1 MHTSTIHQN
10 TANLR
15 TYEHYVRPAITDTMP
30 STGLRQEDYLN
41 SNNIMAKQR
50 TAHAYELEL
59 RKMIKSRTGADMEPW
74 LLPQVRATASNMVML
89 DKVQAE
95 LEATDSLVTLVSGSM
110 AQMKNEVSPLL
121 PYYDKMQRTLMLQ
134 FEAIGLNYK
143 TTPSKVK
150 EDTKKGVDTEKYGL
164 SNLLTQARDTMN
176 EVPEMD

>member
-1 MHTSTIHQN
+1 
-10 TANLR
+10 
-15 TYEHYVRPAITDTMP
+15 
-30 STGLRQEDYLN
+30 
-41 SNNIMAKQR
+41 MAKQR

-59 RKMIKSRTGADMEPW
+59 RKMIKRRTGADMEPW

-95 LEATDSLVTLVSGSM
+95 LEDTSRLVTLMPGST
-110 AQMKNEVSPLL
+110 AQMKNEVNPLL

-150 EDTKKGVDTEKYGL
+150 EDTKKGVDTEKDGL

-176 EVPEMD
+176 EIPEMD

>member
-1 MHTSTIHQN
+1 
-10 TANLR
+10 
-15 TYEHYVRPAITDTMP
+15 
-30 STGLRQEDYLN
+30 
-41 SNNIMAKQR
+41 MAKQR

-59 RKMIKSRTGADMEPW
+59 RKMIKSRTGADMEAW

-95 LEATDSLVTLVSGSM
+95 LEDTSRLVTLMPGST
-110 AQMKNEVSPLL
+110 AQIKNEVNPLL

-150 EDTKKGVDTEKYGL
+150 EDTKKGVDAEKDGL
-164 SNLLTQARDTMN
+164 TNLLTQARDTMN
-176 EVPEMD
+176 EIPNMD

>member
-1 MHTSTIHQN
+1 
-10 TANLR
+10 
-15 TYEHYVRPAITDTMP
+15 
-30 STGLRQEDYLN
+30 
-41 SNNIMAKQR
+41 MAKER

-59 RKMIKSRTGADMEPW
+59 RKMIKSRTGADMEAW

-89 DKVQAE
+89 DKIQAE
-95 LEATDSLVTLVSGSM
+95 LEDTSKLVTMMPGST
-110 AQMKNEVSPLL
+110 AQIKNEVNPLL

-150 EDTKKGVDTEKYGL
+150 EDTKKGVDTEKDGL

-176 EVPEMD
+176 EIPEMD

>member
-1 MHTSTIHQN
+1 
-10 TANLR
+10 
-15 TYEHYVRPAITDTMP
+15 
-30 STGLRQEDYLN
+30 
-41 SNNIMAKQR
+41 MAKQR

-95 LEATDSLVTLVSGSM
+95 LEDTNKFVTMMPGST
-110 AQMKNEVSPLL
+110 AQLKNEVNPLL

-150 EDTKKGVDTEKYGL
+150 EDTKKGIDEEDPMANYYRGK
-164 SNLLTQARDTMN
+164 Q
-176 EVPEMD
+176 

>member
-1 MHTSTIHQN
+1 
-10 TANLR
+10 
-15 TYEHYVRPAITDTMP
+15 
-30 STGLRQEDYLN
+30 
-41 SNNIMAKQR
+41 MAKQR

-95 LEATDSLVTLVSGSM
+95 LEDTSRLVTMMPGST
-110 AQMKNEVSPLL
+110 AQLKNEVNPLL

-150 EDTKKGVDTEKYGL
+150 EDTKKGVDTEKDGL

-176 EVPEMD
+176 EIPEMD

>member
-1 MHTSTIHQN
+1 
-10 TANLR
+10 
-15 TYEHYVRPAITDTMP
+15 
-30 STGLRQEDYLN
+30 
-41 SNNIMAKQR
+41 MAKPK

-59 RKMIKSRTGADMEPW
+59 RKMIKSRTGTDMESW

-150 EDTKKGVDTEKYGL
+150 EDTKKGIDEEDPMAKYYKGK
-164 SNLLTQARDTMN
+164 
-176 EVPEMD
+176 